1 MLDEQ
6 IGISERIIKFCGRI
20 IKLVTVISETSAGK
34 KVADQL
40 VRCGTSIGANYEE
53 AHGAQSRADFAHKM
67 QIALKESRETRYW
80 LCVVMEADLAPGFG
94 VEALIDEATQLRA
107 ILGKSVATIRG
118 TAKSPLRVLPK
129 SSPPQDKRMT

>member
-1 MLDEQ
+1 MSNEQ

-20 IKLVTVISETSAGK
+20 IKLVNVISGTSAGK

-80 LCVVMEADLAPGFG
+80 LCVILEADLAPGFG

-107 ILGKSVATIRG
+107 ILGKSVATVRG
-118 TAKSPLRVLPK
+118 TSKPPLRVLPK
-129 SSPPQDKRMT
+129 SSPQQDRRTT

>member
-20 IKLVTVISETSAGK
+20 IKLVNVISETSAGK

-80 LCVVMEADLAPGFG
+80 LCVVLEADLAPGFG

>member
-1 MLDEQ
+1 MD
-6 IGISERIIKFCGRI
+6 ISERIIKFSGRI
-20 IKLVTVISETSAGK
+20 IKLVNVVSGTSAGK

-40 VRCGTSIGANYEE
+40 VRSGTSIGASYEE
-53 AHGAQSRADFAHKM
+53 AHGAKSRADFAHKM

-80 LCVVMEADLAPGFG
+80 LCVVLEADLAPGFG

-118 TAKSPLRVLPK
+118 TAKPPPRVLPK
-129 SSPPQDKRMT
+129 SSPLRDKRTT

>member
-20 IKLVTVISETSAGK
+20 IKLVNVISETSAGK

>member
-1 MLDEQ
+1 MN
-6 IGISERIIKFCGRI
+6 IISG
-20 IKLVTVISETSAGK
+20 TSAGK
-34 KVADQL
+34 KIADQL
-40 VRCGTSIGANYEE
+40 MRCATSIGANYEE

-80 LCVVMEADLAPGFG
+80 MCLVLEADLAPGFG

-118 TAKSPLRVLPK
+118 TAKPPPRVLPK
-129 SSPPQDKRMT
+129 SSLPQDRRTT

>member
-1 MLDEQ
+1 MSNERLD
-6 IGISERIIKFCGRI
+6 ISERIVKFCGRI
-20 IKLVTVISETSAGK
+20 IKLVNIISGTSAGK
-34 KVADQL
+34 KIADQV

-80 LCVVMEADLAPGFG
+80 LCLVLEADLAPGFG

-118 TAKSPLRVLPK
+118 TAKPPPRVLPK
-129 SSPPQDKRMT
+129 SSPPQDRRTT